1 MTDKE
6 FLEKYG
12 INGEPLW
19 IVPMSYSA
27 DIWGLYN
34 HLLYKPLGVFK
45 THVIKMSDRYAIPT
59 QRKECEL
66 DCSEYKH
73 LLCDSFD
80 IPEGALS
87 ENYGFED
94 SKDCWVINFGNTELP
109 IWEDNSRFHVFYT
122 EKEAQKCYDKLLK
135 RFNKNFSKYIKKLK
149 AKIIKIDD
157 EINHLVDQQ
166 EYIESILDKYRE
178 KYGEGYINSI
188 SHA

>member
-27 DIWGLYN
+27 DIWDMIN
-34 HLLYKPLGVFK
+34 RLLYKPLGVFK
-45 THVIKMSDRYAIPT
+45 THVIKMSDPYPIPT
-59 QRKECEL
+59 QLKECDL

-80 IPEGALS
+80 IPEGALY
-87 ENYGFED
+87 ENYGFD
-94 SKDCWVINFGNTELP
+94 NSKYYWVVNFDDTELP
-109 IWEDNSRFHVFYT
+109 TWEDNSRFHVFYT

-135 RFNKNFSKYIKKLK
+135 RFDKNFSKYIKKLK
-149 AKIIKIDD
+149 TKIIKIDD

-178 KYGEGYINSI
+178 NYGEGYINSI
-188 SHA
+188 TIN